1 MMNTAYTYSCKWR
14 FKFNADKSC
23 ILTIVAKRN
32 KQPTEKNPIHLGN
45 SLIPFGKAYNHQGI
59 ALNIKAKL
67 GGRIATAC
75 KKGWKSFYGLS
86 DNNQHYQ
93 FVRTSV
99 LYGCELW
106 NAITQA
112 RGRST
117 SEYITTWHM
126 KSYLEPTKNKQYPI
140 CANSS

>member
-1 MMNTAYTYSCKWR
+1 MYPNNCSKKETNNQLK
-14 FKFNADKSC
+14 KK
-23 ILTIVAKRN
+23 
-32 KQPTEKNPIHLGN
+32 PIHLGN
-45 SLIPFGKAYNHQGI
+45 SLIPFGKAYYNHQGI
-59 ALNIKAKL
+59 ALNNKAKL
-67 GGRIATAC
+67 GAELLLPV
-75 KKGWKSFYGLS
+75 KKEGHFYGLS
-86 DNNQHYQ
+86 DNNQHYS

-126 KSYLEPTKNKQYPI
+126 
-140 CANSS
+140 